1 MAEFE
6 KKNLENLDNKPYLL
20 WRYIDDIFF
29 VWEHDE
35 EKLKYFVETLNE
47 ISPKKSLLQKRPRK
61 SVIFFDLTAPLT
73 DS

>member
-47 ISPKKSLLQKRPRK
+47 ISPKKKFTAEKATKVSHFFSILQ
-61 SVIFFDLTAPLT
+61 PL
-73 DS
+73 